1 MEVNISWYE
10 NFKLKK
16 IVFVLIILIDF
27 EHNIYYVAIVLLLSQ
42 NNLVTL
48 QTNYMILKI
57 K

>member
-27 EHNIYYVAIVLLLSQ
+27 KPIIYYVSIVLLLSQ

>member
-1 MEVNISWYE
+1 MEVNTSWYE

-16 IVFVLIILIDF
+16 IVFVLIILIDY
-27 EHNIYYVAIVLLLSQ
+27 EHIIYYVSVVLLLSQ